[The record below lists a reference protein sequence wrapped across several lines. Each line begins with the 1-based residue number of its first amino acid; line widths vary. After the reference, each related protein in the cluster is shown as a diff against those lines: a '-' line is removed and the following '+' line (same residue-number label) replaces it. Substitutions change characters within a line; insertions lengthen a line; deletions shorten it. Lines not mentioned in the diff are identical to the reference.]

1 MTQFLLGSSPGRST
15 FNIFFFVLK
24 EIDSEPNDF
33 KKKSRGL
40 GLKSKRKDK
49 KSDSSLFEGDHIRTS
64 SSNPNLMH
72 YDSNRTRP
80 SSMSDAHTSGTD
92 SLGHDQSIK
101 DIKIRERFV
110 SKAEKGMKHRFENRQ
125 GR

>member
-1 MTQFLLGSSPGRST
+1 LGSSPGRST

-24 EIDSEPNDF
+24 EIDSETNDF

-49 KSDSSLFEGDHIRTS
+49 KCDSSLFEGDHIRTS

-72 YDSNRTRP
+72 FESNRTRP
-80 SSMSDAHTSGTD
+80 SSTSDSHTSGTD
-92 SLGHDQSIK
+92 SFLSHDQSIS

-110 SKAEKGMKHRFENRQ
+110 SKAEKGMEHRFKS
-125 GR
+125 